1 MKKFYLFF
9 VLLSIMATGSFAQL
23 VDCATNNNN
32 LDVIVKITKFYP
44 NPATSVI
51 NFEFE
56 GLNKSYTF
64 QIYNFL
70 GKKMVDEPIS
80 ATKLSYNLD
89 NYYRGLYIFQV
100 RDRGG
105 NIVESGKFQVVK

>member
-1 MKKFYLFF
+1 
-9 VLLSIMATGSFAQL
+9 MATGSFAQL